1 MASAAAAAIPDGR
14 RWNKGPGSSSS
25 PVTTAIFLF
34 FFVVVVGVLVSARW
48 ITTTTHLSITNLDQ
62 WRSKPAILTAT
73 QTTSIPAI
81 PDAPPPPRPTYS
93 LSCSKPPLAR
103 DPTIPSNISQTVDLV
118 LSPNASSASTCA
130 AVPDPP
136 PLPATTNASST
147 CPAYFRF
154 IHEDLHPWRAVGGIT
169 RAMVDRARATA
180 NFRLVVI
187 RGRAYIERIAP
198 AFQTRDLFTI
208 WGILQLLRRYP
219 GRVPDLDLMFD
230 CVDWPVVRSDQ
241 YEGENATVLP
251 PLFRYCGDNETLDV
265 VFPDWSFWGW
275 PEINIKPWDALQK
288 ELGSGNKKV
297 KWLDREPYAYWKG
310 NPDVAVIR
318 QELVKC
324 NASSE
329 HEWNARIYKQDWLKE
344 IKAGYK
350 QSDLASQCTH
360 RYKIYIEGSAWS
372 VSEKYILACD
382 SMTLV
387 VTPKYYDFYS
397 RVLMPMQHYWP
408 IRDDNKC
415 SSIKYAVDWGN
426 SHKQKAQ
433 KIGKQASNFIQK
445 DLSMDYVY
453 DYMFHLLNEYAKLLR
468 FKPTKP
474 PEAVEVCPE
483 SLACQAIGREKKF
496 MVDSMVR
503 SASDTGP
510 CDLPPPFS
518 PEEYNALQRKREK
531 SMKQIEAWEQRAS
544 KPVDS
549 KPQELHDI
557 PFPKRFI

>member
-1 MASAAAAAIPDGR
+1 MASAAVAVIPDGR
-14 RWNKGPGSSSS
+14 RWSNKGPGSSSSS

-62 WRSKPAILTAT
+62 WSSKPAILTAT

-81 PDAPPPPRPTYS
+81 PAAPPPPRPTYS
-93 LSCSKPPLAR
+93 LSCTAPPLPR
-103 DPTIPSNISQTVDLV
+103 DPTIPSNISQTLDLV

-136 PLPATTNASST
+136 PLPANSNASST

-154 IHEDLHPWRAVGGIT
+154 IHEDLHPWRAAGGIT

-230 CVDWPVVRSDQ
+230 CVDWPVVHADQ

-251 PLFRYCGDNETLDV
+251 PLFRYCGNNETLDV

-288 ELGSGNKKV
+288 ELNRGNKRV
-297 KWLDREPYAYWKG
+297 KWLNREPYAYWKG

-324 NASSE
+324 NVSSE

-350 QSDLASQCTH
+350 QSNLAGQCTH
-360 RYKIYIEGSAWS
+360 RYKIYIEGSAW
-372 VSEKYILACD
+372 
-382 SMTLV
+382 
-387 VTPKYYDFYS
+387 
-397 RVLMPMQHYWP
+397 VLMPMQHYWP
-408 IRDDNKC
+408 IWDDNKC

-433 KIGKQASNFIQK
+433 RIGKQGSNFIQK
-445 DLSMDYVY
+445 ELSMEYVY
-453 DYMFHLLNEYAKLLR
+453 DYMFHLLTEYAKLLR

-474 PEAVEVCPE
+474 PEAIEVCPE
-483 SLACQAIGREKKF
+483 SLACQAIGRERKF
-496 MVDSMVR
+496 MKDSMVR
-503 SASDTGP
+503 SASDAGP
-510 CDLPPPFS
+510 CDLPPPFN
-518 PEEYNALQRKREK
+518 PEEFKALQRRREK
-531 SMKQIEAWEQRAS
+531 TMKQIETWMQKAS
-544 KPVDS
+544 RPVDK
-549 KPQELHDI
+549 KP
-557 PFPKRFI
+557 

>member
-1 MASAAAAAIPDGR
+1 MASAAAAAVPDGR
-14 RWNKGPGSSSS
+14 RWSKGGASWPSS

-34 FFVVVVGVLVSARW
+34 FFIVVVGVLVSARW
-48 ITTTTHLSITNLDQ
+48 ITTTTHLTITNLDQ

-73 QTTSIPAI
+73 RTVSIPAI

-93 LSCSKPPLAR
+93 LSCSAPPLPR
-103 DPTIPSNISQTVDLV
+103 DPDIPSNISQTLDLV

-130 AVPDPP
+130 AIPDPP
-136 PLPATTNASST
+136 PLPATANASST
-147 CPAYFRF
+147 CPDYFRF
-154 IHEDLHPWRAVGGIT
+154 IHEDLHPWRAAGGIT
-169 RAMVDRARATA
+169 RAMVDQARATA

-208 WGILQLLRRYP
+208 WGMLQLLRRYP

-230 CVDWPVVRSDQ
+230 CVDWPVVHADQ

-251 PLFRYCGDNETLDV
+251 PLFRYCGNNETLDV

-275 PEINIKPWDALQK
+275 PEINIKPWNALQK
-288 ELGSGNKKV
+288 ELGRGNKRV
-297 KWLDREPYAYWKG
+297 KWMDRKPYAYWKG
-310 NPDVAVIR
+310 NPDVAATR
-318 QELVKC
+318 QGLVKC
-324 NASSE
+324 NVSRE

-350 QSDLASQCTH
+350 QSDLSGQCAH

-408 IRDDNKC
+408 VQDDNKC
-415 SSIKYAVDWGN
+415 SSIKFAVDWGN

-445 DLSMDYVY
+445 ELSMDHVY
-453 DYMFHLLNEYAKLLR
+453 DYMFHLLTEYAKLLR

-474 PEAVEVCPE
+474 PEAVEVCSE

-496 MVDSMVR
+496 MEDSMVR
-503 SASDTGP
+503 SASNAGP
-510 CDLPPPFS
+510 CNLPPPFS
-518 PEEYNALQRKREK
+518 PEEFEALKRRREK
-531 SMKQIEAWEQRAS
+531 SMKQIETWEHKVS

-549 KPQELHDI
+549 KP
-557 PFPKRFI
+557 

>member
-1 MASAAAAAIPDGR
+1 MATAAAAAVPDGR
-14 RWNKGPGSSSS
+14 RWGKGGAGTSST
-25 PVTTAIFLF
+25 VTTAIFLF

-48 ITTTTHLSITNLDQ
+48 ITTTTHLPVTNLDE
-62 WRSKPAILTAT
+62 WRTKPAILTAT
-73 QTTSIPAI
+73 QTTSISAVPAA
-81 PDAPPPPRPTYS
+81 PPPPPRPTYS
-93 LSCSKPPLAR
+93 VSCSAPPLRR
-103 DPTIPSNISQTVDLV
+103 DPDVPKNISQTLTLA
-118 LSPNASSASTCA
+118 LSLNATGCA

-136 PLPATTNASST
+136 PLPPPAGNAST
-147 CPAYFRF
+147 CPAYFRY
-154 IHEDLHPWRAVGGIT
+154 IHEDLHPWRAAGGIT
-169 RAMVDRARATA
+169 RAMVDQARATA

-230 CVDWPVVRSDQ
+230 CVDWPVVHPDQ
-241 YEGENATVLP
+241 YQGENATVLP

-275 PEINIKPWDALQK
+275 PEINIKPWDVLRK
-288 ELGSGNKKV
+288 ELNGGNKRV
-297 KWLDREPYAYWKG
+297 RWLEREPYAYWKG
-310 NPDVAVIR
+310 NPDVATIR

-324 NASSE
+324 NVSSK
-329 HEWNARIYKQDWLKE
+329 HEWNARIYKQDWIKE

-350 QSDLASQCTH
+350 KSDLASQCTH

-397 RVLMPMQHYWP
+397 RMLMPTQHYWP
-408 IRDDNKC
+408 VRNDNKC
-415 SSIKYAVDWGN
+415 SSIKFAVDWGN

-433 KIGKQASNFIQK
+433 NIGKQASDFIQQE
-445 DLSMDYVY
+445 LRMDFVY
-453 DYMFHLLNEYAKLLR
+453 DYMFHLLTEYAKLLR

-496 MVDSMVR
+496 MEESMVR

-518 PEEYNALQRKREK
+518 PEELKALERRKEK
-531 SMKQIEAWEQRAS
+531 SLKQIETWEEKVS

-549 KPQELHDI
+549 KT
-557 PFPKRFI
+557 

>member
-1 MASAAAAAIPDGR
+1 MATAPAAAVIPDGR
-14 RWNKGPGSSSS
+14 RWIKGSGSS

-48 ITTTTHLSITNLDQ
+48 ITTT
-62 WRSKPAILTAT
+62 AILTAT

-81 PDAPPPPRPTYS
+81 PAAPPPPRPSYS
-93 LSCSKPPLAR
+93 LSCSAPPLPR
-103 DPTIPSNISQTVDLV
+103 DPEIPRNISQTLGLV
-118 LSPNASSASTCA
+118 LSAKATSTSTCA
-130 AVPDPP
+130 AIPDPP
-136 PLPATTNASST
+136 PLPATANASST
-147 CPAYFRF
+147 CPDYFRF
-154 IHEDLHPWRAVGGIT
+154 IHEDLHPWRAAGGIT
-169 RAMVDRARATA
+169 RAMVDQARATA

-208 WGILQLLRRYP
+208 WGILQLLRLYP
-219 GRVPDLDLMFD
+219 GRIPDLDLMFD
-230 CVDWPVVRSDQ
+230 CVDWPVVLPEQ

-251 PLFRYCGDNETLDV
+251 PLFRYCADNETLDI

-288 ELGSGNKKV
+288 ELDSGNKRV
-297 KWLDREPYAYWKG
+297 KWMNREPYAYWKG
-310 NPDVAVIR
+310 NPDVAATR

-324 NASSE
+324 NVSSE

-397 RVLMPMQHYWP
+397 RVLMPLQHYWP
-408 IRDDNKC
+408 VQDDSKC

-433 KIGKQASNFIQK
+433 LIGKQASNFIQK
-445 DLSMDYVY
+445 ELSMDYVY

-474 PEAVEVCPE
+474 PEAVEVCSE
-483 SLACQAIGREKKF
+483 SLACQAIDHEKKF
-496 MVDSMVR
+496 MKDSMVR
-503 SASDTGP
+503 SASDVGP

-518 PEEYNALQRKREK
+518 PEEFKELQRRRKK
-531 SMKQIEAWEQRAS
+531 SMKQIETWEQKAS

-549 KPQELHDI
+549 KPRELHAF
-557 PFPKRFI
+557 PSPKRFI

>member
-1 MASAAAAAIPDGR
+1 MASAAAAVIPDGR
-14 RWNKGPGSSSS
+14 RWSKGGQGSPSS

-48 ITTTTHLSITNLDQ
+48 ITTT
-62 WRSKPAILTAT
+62 AILTTT

-81 PDAPPPPRPTYS
+81 PAAPPPPRPTYS
-93 LSCSKPPLAR
+93 LSCSAPPLPR
-103 DPTIPSNISQTVDLV
+103 DPDIPSNISQTLDLV

-130 AVPDPP
+130 AIPDPP
-136 PLPATTNASST
+136 PLPATANASST

-154 IHEDLHPWRAVGGIT
+154 IHEDLHPWRAAGGIT
-169 RAMVDRARATA
+169 SAMVDRARATA

-230 CVDWPVVRSDQ
+230 CVDWPVVHAEQ
-241 YEGENATVLP
+241 YQGENATLLP
-251 PLFRYCGDNETLDV
+251 PVFRYCGDNETLDI

-288 ELGSGNKKV
+288 ELRSGNKRV
-297 KWLDREPYAYWKG
+297 KWMDREPYAYWKG
-310 NPDVAVIR
+310 NPDVAATR

-324 NASSE
+324 NVSSE
-329 HEWNARIYKQDWLKE
+329 HEWNARIYKQ
-344 IKAGYK
+344 
-350 QSDLASQCTH
+350 
-360 RYKIYIEGSAWS
+360 
-372 VSEKYILACD
+372 
-382 SMTLV
+382 
-387 VTPKYYDFYS
+387 
-397 RVLMPMQHYWP
+397 
-408 IRDDNKC
+408 
-415 SSIKYAVDWGN
+415 
-426 SHKQKAQ
+426 AQ
-433 KIGKQASNFIQK
+433 IIGKQASNFIQK
-445 DLSMDYVY
+445 ELSMDYVY

-474 PEAVEVCPE
+474 PEAVEVCSE

-496 MVDSMVR
+496 MEDSMVR
-503 SASDTGP
+503 SDSDAGP

-518 PEEYNALQRKREK
+518 PEEFKAQQRRKEK
-531 SMKQIEAWEQRAS
+531 SMKQIEAWEQKAS
-544 KPVDS
+544 KPVDR
-549 KPQELHDI
+549 KP
-557 PFPKRFI
+557 

>member
-1 MASAAAAAIPDGR
+1 MATAPATAAVPDGR
-14 RWNKGPGSSSS
+14 RSKVSGSSSS

-48 ITTTTHLSITNLDQ
+48 ITTTTHLSIVDQ

-73 QTTSIPAI
+73 HTTSIPAI
-81 PDAPPPPRPTYS
+81 PAAPPPPRATYS
-93 LSCSKPPLAR
+93 LSCSAPPLAR
-103 DPTIPSNISQTVDLV
+103 DPDLPSNISQTLNLA

-130 AVPDPP
+130 AIPDPP
-136 PLPATTNASST
+136 PLPANANASST
-147 CPAYFRF
+147 CPDYFRF
-154 IHEDLHPWRAVGGIT
+154 IHEDLHPWRAAGGIT

-187 RGRAYIERIAP
+187 RGRAYMERIAP

-230 CVDWPVVRSDQ
+230 CVDWPVVHADQ
-241 YEGENATVLP
+241 YQGENATVLP

-288 ELGSGNKKV
+288 ELNSGNRRV
-297 KWLDREPYAYWKG
+297 KWMYRQPYAYWKG
-310 NPDVAVIR
+310 NPDVATIR

-324 NASSE
+324 NVSSE
-329 HEWNARIYKQDWLKE
+329 HEWNARIYKQDWVKE

-350 QSDLASQCTH
+350 QSNLASQCIH

-387 VTPKYYDFYS
+387 VAPKYYDFYS

-408 IRDDNKC
+408 VRDGNKC

-433 KIGKQASNFIQK
+433 RIGKQASNFIQK
-445 DLSMDYVY
+445 ELSMDYVY
-453 DYMFHLLNEYAKLLR
+453 DYMFHLLTEYAKLLR

-474 PEAVEVCPE
+474 PEAVEVCSE

-496 MVDSMVR
+496 MEDSMMR
-503 SASDTGP
+503 SASDAGP

-518 PEEYNALQRKREK
+518 SEEFKALQRRREK
-531 SMKQIEAWEQRAS
+531 TMKQIETWEEKAS

-549 KPQELHDI
+549 KPRELHAF
-557 PFPKRFI
+557 PSPKRFI